1 VPYKEEPMAK
11 NRSGRSAGS
20 APAPNDRRSNRPG
33 GSAGRD
39 SSRALARAS
48 TRGAGGNGAA
58 SLLLWTG
65 LFVVI
70 AVVVVATVLIV
81 SGGKN
86 STATGDVTAPTVVTP
101 ASIPVTGRT
110 LGNPNAAITVDIYGD
125 FRCVACFGFTTGG
138 TEQNLVQNYI
148 AGGKVKLVW
157 HDYLSI
163 DKIQGNT
170 ASRDAANAAWCAAD
184 QGKFWVMHDWLYAND
199 GSGSEDASVFTP
211 TRISQIAKAAG
222 LDMSTFQ
229 ACADG
234 GSHLADIAAED
245 AVTPAGVTG
254 TPAILVNGKIVG
266 SQGYVP
272 TYAQIKAAID
282 AIG

>member
-1 VPYKEEPMAK
+1 MAK
-11 NRSGRSAGS
+11 KRSGRPSDI
-20 APAPNDRRSNRPG
+20 APSQTDRRPTRSG

-39 SSRALARAS
+39 NSRAIARAS
-48 TRGAGGNGAA
+48 TRGAAGDSRAT
-58 SLLLWTG
+58 LVLWTG
-65 LFVVI
+65 VFLVI
-70 AVVVVATVLIV
+70 AIVVVVTVLVV

-86 STATGDVTAPTVVTP
+86 STATGDVTAPAVVTP
-101 ASIPVTGRT
+101 ANIPATGRT
-110 LGNPNAAITVDIYGD
+110 LGSPNAPVTVDLYGD

-138 TEQNLVQNYI
+138 TEQDLVQNYI

>member
-1 VPYKEEPMAK
+1 MAK
-11 NRSGRSAGS
+11 NRGVRPSGS
-20 APAPNDRRSNRPG
+20 APAPNDRRPNRPG

-39 SSRALARAS
+39 SNRALARAS
-48 TRGAGGNGAA
+48 TRGDSGDSRAT
-58 SLLLWTG
+58 LVLWTG
-65 LFVVI
+65 VFFVV
-70 AVVVVATVLIV
+70 AVIVVAITLVV

-86 STATGDVTAPTVVTP
+86 STATGDIVAPTVVTP
-101 ASIPVTGRT
+101 SNIPATGRT
-110 LGNPNAAITVDIYGD
+110 LGNPGAAVTVDLYGD

-148 AGGKVKLVW
+148 ATGRAKLVW

-199 GSGSEDASVFTP
+199 GSGSEVASVFTT

-245 AVTPAGVTG
+245 AATPSGVTG
-254 TPAILVNGKIVG
+254 TPAILVNGKVVG

-272 TYAQIKAAID
+272 TYDQIKAAID

>member
-1 VPYKEEPMAK
+1 MAK
-11 NRSGRSAGS
+11 NRSVRPSGS
-20 APAPNDRRSNRPG
+20 APAPNDRRPNRPG

-39 SSRALARAS
+39 SNRALARAS
-48 TRGAGGNGAA
+48 TRGDSGDSRAT
-58 SLLLWTG
+58 LVLWTG
-65 LFVVI
+65 VFFVV
-70 AVVVVATVLIV
+70 AVIVVAITLVV

-86 STATGDVTAPTVVTP
+86 STATGDIVAPTVVTP
-101 ASIPVTGRT
+101 SNIPATGRT
-110 LGNPNAAITVDIYGD
+110 LGNPSAAVTVDLYGD

-148 AGGKVKLVW
+148 ATGRAKLVW

-199 GSGSEDASVFTP
+199 GSGSEVASVFTP

-245 AVTPAGVTG
+245 AATPSGVTG
-254 TPAILVNGKIVG
+254 TPAILVNGKVVG

-272 TYAQIKAAID
+272 TYDQIKAAID

>member
-1 VPYKEEPMAK
+1 MAK
-11 NRSGRSAGS
+11 NRGVRHSGNAL
-20 APAPNDRRSNRPG
+20 APNDRRPNRPG

-39 SSRALARAS
+39 SNRALARAS
-48 TRGAGGNGAA
+48 TRGGAGDGRAT
-58 SLLLWTG
+58 LVLWTG
-65 LFVVI
+65 VF
-70 AVVVVATVLIV
+70 VVVAVIVVAITLVV
-81 SGGKN
+81 SGGNN
-86 STATGDVTAPTVVTP
+86 STATGDVVAPTVVTP
-101 ASIPVTGRT
+101 SNIPATGRT
-110 LGNPNAAITVDIYGD
+110 LGNPAAAVTVDLYGD
-125 FRCVACFGFTTGG
+125 FRCSACFGFTTGG
-138 TEQNLVQNYI
+138 TEQSLVQNYI
-148 AGGKVKLVW
+148 ATGRARLVW

-199 GSGSEDASVFTP
+199 GSGSEVASVFTA

-229 ACADG
+229 SCADG
-234 GSHLADIAAED
+234 GSHFADIAAED
-245 AVTPAGVTG
+245 AATPASVTG

-272 TYAQIKAAID
+272 TYDQIKAAID

>member
-1 VPYKEEPMAK
+1 MAK
-11 NRSGRSAGS
+11 NRGVRPSGT
-20 APAPNDRRSNRPG
+20 APTPNDRRPNKPG
-33 GSAGRD
+33 GSAGRG
-39 SSRALARAS
+39 SNRAFARAS
-48 TRGAGGNGAA
+48 TRGGSGDGRAT
-58 SLLLWTG
+58 LVLWTG
-65 LFVVI
+65 VF
-70 AVVVVATVLIV
+70 VVVAVIVVAITLVV

-86 STATGDVTAPTVVTP
+86 STATGDVVGPTVVTP
-101 ASIPVTGRT
+101 SNIPVTGRT
-110 LGNPNAAITVDIYGD
+110 LGNSGAAVTVDLYGD

-138 TEQNLVQNYI
+138 TEQNLVQSYI
-148 AGGKVKLVW
+148 ATGRAKLVW

-199 GSGSEDASVFTP
+199 GSGSEVASVFTP
-211 TRISQIAKAAG
+211 ARISQIAKAAG
-222 LDMSTFQ
+222 LDMSAFQ
-229 ACADG
+229 ACANG

-245 AVTPAGVTG
+245 AATPAGVTG
-254 TPAILVNGKIVG
+254 TPTVFVNGQVVG